1 MTLIDEM
8 ADLGMDFLG
17 APADSIDE
25 GVAMVNSL
33 LHYNPEQPVNALNQ
47 PKLYI
52 SERCKNTIYALST
65 YTGKDGKTGATK
77 DPVDAVK
84 FIALSGAG
92 NVEGDILMARGGGA
106 Y

>member
-1 MTLIDEM
+1 V
-8 ADLGMDFLG
+8 DFLA

-25 GVAMVNSL
+25 GVAMVNSM

-52 SERCKNTIYALST
+52 SERCKSTIYALAT
-65 YTGKDGKTGATK
+65 FTGADGKKGATK
-77 DPVDAVK
+77 DPVDFLK
-84 FIALSGAG
+84 FVALSGAG
-92 NVEGDILMARGGGA
+92 NVDDETLMSRGGGG